1 VKLKPVTI
9 PSKKLLRHRY
19 PKNDSKLPYTE
30 LTKIETENNWRM
42 GRLLIGLSVG
52 ILAFSIQTFE
62 GIADYNWIIFYI
74 SWPLLFMSFGFGLFN
89 LHLFQRIISSI
100 SKERK
105 AEEDKTIEKNIT
117 IWRMDR
123 KTIKTINKWVA
134 IIYKVFFIIGICA
147 FVAYKYFVVTSSE
160 ALEQAKENGN
170 KIAEIVRNQEILAL
184 NLLEIQAQI
193 KILKKKGITDRDEIL
208 EEIKKLQVE
217 IEEKIKKMGMGD

>member
-1 VKLKPVTI
+1 
-9 PSKKLLRHRY
+9 
-19 PKNDSKLPYTE
+19 
-30 LTKIETENNWRM
+30 M

-160 ALEQAKENGN
+160 TLEQVKEKEN
-170 KIAEIVRNQEILAL
+170 KIAEIISNQELIYS
-184 NLLEIQAQI
+184 NMLEIQAI
-193 KILKKKGITDRDEIL
+193 IGIPKRKGITDENEIL
-208 EEIKKLQVE
+208 EEVKKLQVE
-217 IEEKIKKMGMGD
+217 MEEKVKKMGREN